1 MLAVNNVCVQGR
13 VSNSSF
19 QVYQLF
25 RAIWIFNVL
34 VLLWLQHPPPGVHS
48 LLWGNL
54 RIMRPLTF
62 VCSLSSGPRSL
73 PGLLR
78 LDSTATDTERH
89 VQWGLCGTGRDRQN
103 PKNCVWGLKEEH
115 FFYSLAAEAVCLG
128 KWTNLL
134 IWSKTPSQKSSGYW
148 VIKHKIGLSPKY

>member
-1 MLAVNNVCVQGR
+1 MFVCKEGPVTL
-13 VSNSSF
+13 VSKFTSYLGPFGFSTSLSF
-19 QVYQLF
+19 YDCK
-25 RAIWIFNVL
+25 
-34 VLLWLQHPPPGVHS
+34 PGVQS
-48 LLWGNL
+48 LLRGDL
-54 RIMRPLTF
+54 RSMRPLTF

-78 LDSTATDTERH
+78 LDSTVTDTERH

-115 FFYSLAAEAVCLG
+115 FFYSLVAEAVCLG

-134 IWSKTPSQKSSGYW
+134 MWSKTPSQKSSGYW

>member
-13 VSNSSF
+13 TSNFSF

-25 RAIWIFNVL
+25 RAIWIFNIL
-34 VLLWLQHPPPGVHS
+34 VLLWLQPPRGALTAAGRFKEHEATH
-48 LLWGNL
+48 L
-54 RIMRPLTF
+54 RL
-62 VCSLSSGPRSL
+62 SLSSGPRSL

>member
-1 MLAVNNVCVQGR
+1 MFVCKEGSVTL
-13 VSNSSF
+13 VSKFTSYLGPFGFSMSLSF
-19 QVYQLF
+19 YDC
-25 RAIWIFNVL
+25 N
-34 VLLWLQHPPPGVHS
+34 PPPGVHS

-148 VIKHKIGLSPKY
+148 MIKHKIGLSPKY